1 MTTAADT
8 LARVTGALPG
18 GGEERPGQVRMAEAV
33 EAAITGRRHLVVQA
47 GTGTGKSLAYLVP
60 ALTSGTTVVVATATK
75 ALQDQLASKDAP
87 LVVEAL
93 GVPASVAVLKGRSN
107 YVCRQKVAELDR
119 RAELPLEGG
128 AGRLGTQVARLVAW
142 AGRTDVGDRDELD
155 FTPDP
160 RAWAAVSTTARECPG
175 AFRCPSGHTCL
186 AEAARQRAAAAD
198 VVVVNTH
205 LYGAHL
211 ASGGA
216 VLPPHEAVVFDEA
229 HEVEEVMTTSLGVEI
244 TPGRFGVLA
253 TSTRGLLADRP
264 GGADVVGDVAATAEA
279 VAAALEPWAGKR
291 LSGTSGTSG
300 DVGRV
305 LDLARGRVSRLVDE
319 LRGAERD
326 AAGAD
331 DAEGRARRDRALLAA
346 GHLLEDLGRVAGA
359 SDDEV
364 AWVDGAATSPV
375 LRLSPID
382 VAPVL
387 RERLFSHV
395 TAVLTSATVP
405 VGTIVRLGLPP
416 ETSDEL
422 DVGSPFDYRSHALL
436 YVATALPDRRRPEA
450 EPAIH
455 DELEVLIRAAGGRTL
470 ALFTSWRAMTAA
482 VEALRP
488 RLDLPVLAQPDLPKA
503 ALVERFRTDET
514 ASLFATLGF
523 WQGVDVPGR
532 TLSLVTID
540 RIPFPRPD
548 EPVLEARRERAGQR
562 AFAEIDLPRAG
573 TLLAQG
579 AGRLVRTA
587 EDRGVVAVLD
597 RRLATATYRS
607 TLLARV
613 PPMRRTT
620 DRDEVCAFLAG
631 LADLADLADLAGEDG
646 EDGEDE

>member
-1 MTTAADT
+1 MGSAADT
-8 LARVTGALPG
+8 LARVTAALPG

-33 EAAITGRRHLVVQA
+33 EAAIGERRHLVVQA

-60 ALTSGTTVVVATATK
+60 ALESGQRVVVATATK
-75 ALQDQLASKDAP
+75 ALQDQLATKDAP

-93 GVPASVAVLKGRSN
+93 GVPATVAVLKGRGN
-107 YVCRQKVAELDR
+107 YACLQKVGESTGS
-119 RAELPLEGG
+119 AELPVE
-128 AGRLGTQVARLVAW
+128 AGTSRLGAQVARLAAW
-142 AGRTDVGDRDELD
+142 ARRTEVGDRDELD
-155 FTPDP
+155 FAPDP
-160 RAWAAVSTTARECPG
+160 RAWAAVSTTARDCPG
-175 AFRCPSGHTCL
+175 AFRCPSGHRCL

-205 LYGAHL
+205 LYGAHV
-211 ASGGA
+211 ASGGM
-216 VLPPHEAVVFDEA
+216 VLPPHEVVVFDEA
-229 HEVEEVMTTSLGVEI
+229 HEVEEVMTESLGVEI
-244 TPGRFGVLA
+244 APGRLGALA
-253 TSTRGLLADRP
+253 ASARGLLGAQP
-264 GGADVVGDVAATAEA
+264 GGADVVADLSATAEEAATAFGP
-279 VAAALEPWAGKR
+279 LAGTR
-291 LSGTSGTSG
+291 LARG
-300 DVGRV
+300 DGPGPADQAVGRV
-305 LDLARGRVSRLVDE
+305 VELARGRLGRLVDE
-319 LRGAERD
+319 LRRAERD
-326 AAGAD
+326 GAGAD
-331 DAEGRARRDRALLAA
+331 DPAVTARRDRALLAA
-346 GHLLEDLGRVAGA
+346 GHLLDDLDRVTAAG
-359 SDDEV
+359 DDEV
-364 AWVDGAATSPV
+364 AWVDGTARSPV

-382 VAPVL
+382 VAPL
-387 RERLFSHV
+387 LADRLFDQV

-405 VGTIVRLGLPP
+405 VGTIARLGLPP
-416 ETSDEL
+416 GTTDEL
-422 DVGSPFDYRSHALL
+422 DVGSPFDHRGHALL

-455 DELEVLIRAAGGRTL
+455 DELETLIRAAGGRTL

-503 ALVERFRTDET
+503 ALVERFRADEA

-548 EPVLEARRERAGQR
+548 EPVLEARRERAGSR
-562 AFAEIDLPRAG
+562 AFAEVDLPRAG

-597 RRLATATYRS
+597 RRLATASYRQV
-607 TLLARV
+607 LLARV

-620 DRDEVCAFLAG
+620 DRAEVCAFLA
-631 LADLADLADLAGEDG
+631 DLAAGRQAG
-646 EDGEDE
+646 

>member
-1 MTTAADT
+1 MASVADT
-8 LARVTGALPG
+8 LARVTAALPG

-33 EAAITGRRHLVVQA
+33 EAAIVGRRHLVVQA

-60 ALTSGTTVVVATATK
+60 ALAAEARVVVATATK
-75 ALQDQLASKDAP
+75 ALQDQLAGKDAP

-93 GVPASVAVLKGRSN
+93 GVPASVAVLKGRGN
-107 YVCRQKVAELDR
+107 YACLQKVAELGG

-128 AGRLGTQVARLVAW
+128 PGRLGAQVARLATW
-142 AGRTDVGDRDELD
+142 ARRTEVGDRDELD
-155 FTPDP
+155 FAPDP
-160 RAWAAVSTTARECPG
+160 RAWAAVSTTARDCPG
-175 AFRCPSGHTCL
+175 AFRCPSGHRCL
-186 AEAARQRAAAAD
+186 AEAARQRAATAD

-205 LYGAHL
+205 LYGAHV
-211 ASGGA
+211 ASGGV
-216 VLPPHEAVVFDEA
+216 VLPPHDVVVFDEA
-229 HEVEEVMTTSLGVEI
+229 HEVEEVMTASLGVEI
-244 TPGRFGVLA
+244 APGRFGSLA
-253 TSTRGLLADRP
+253 ASARGLVAERP
-264 GGADVVGDVAATAEA
+264 AGAEVVAEIAATAEA
-279 VAAALEPWAGKR
+279 AVAALGPRAGRRLGRDGGPGADGEVLE
-291 LSGTSGTSG
+291 
-300 DVGRV
+300 RV
-305 LDLARGRVSRLVDE
+305 LELARGRLGRLVDE

-326 AAGAD
+326 AGQE
-331 DAEGRARRDRALLAA
+331 DAEGTARRDRVLLAA
-346 GHLLEDLGRVAGA
+346 GHLLDDLDRVTSAG
-359 SDDEV
+359 DDEV
-364 AWVDGAATSPV
+364 AWVDGTAASPV

-387 RERLFSHV
+387 AERLFSQV

-405 VGTIVRLGLPP
+405 VGTVARLGLPP
-416 ETSDEL
+416 DETDEL
-422 DVGSPFDYRSHALL
+422 DVGSPFDYRDHAVL
-436 YVATALPDRRRPEA
+436 YVATSLPDRRRPEA

-455 DELEVLIRAAGGRTL
+455 DELETLIRAAGGRTL

-503 ALVERFRTDET
+503 ALVERFRAEEA

-548 EPVLEARRERAGQR
+548 DPVLEARRERAGPR

-587 EDRGVVAVLD
+587 DDRGVVAVLD
-597 RRLATATYRS
+597 RRLATASYRRV
-607 TLLARV
+607 LLARV

-620 DRDEVCAFLAG
+620 DRAEVCAFLSSLSAAAG
-631 LADLADLADLAGEDG
+631 GG
-646 EDGEDE
+646 GRPG